1 MKKTAV
7 LLMFLCSSFI
17 YSQDT
22 YDVIAKESCE
32 CLHQKNLENASISSE
47 VLQNNV
53 GVCIIKSYTNHINDF
68 KPEEKV
74 NFDDQDGMRK
84 MGETVA
90 IKMLT
95 HCPDIILELGKSADD
110 DNKTSADSTSVT
122 SFLFIE
128 GEIVSLKVEQFVTIL
143 VKDKNGRDYN
153 FLLLNYFDTA
163 SLYTENKIKP
173 KDKIKVGYTEV
184 ELYDPKAK
192 EFRYFKIISKLEKI

>member
-1 MKKTAV
+1 MKKIAV
-7 LLMFLCSSFI
+7 LLVFLCSSFI

-22 YDVIAKESCE
+22 YDVIAKETCE
-32 CLHQKNLENASISSE
+32 CLHQKNLDNVSISSE

-53 GVCIIKSYTNHINDF
+53 GVCIIKSYTSHINDF
-68 KPEEKV
+68 KPEDKI
-74 NFDDQDGMRK
+74 NFDDQEGMKK

-95 HCPDIILELGKSADD
+95 HCPDIILELGKSTDG
-110 DNKTSADSTSVT
+110 DNKTSVDSTNAPV
-122 SFLFIE
+122 LFVE

-143 VKDKNGRDYN
+143 VKDKNGRDYS
-153 FLLLNYFDTA
+153 FLFLDYFDTA

-173 KDKIKVGYTEV
+173 KDKIKVSYTEV
-184 ELYDPKAK
+184 ELYDPKTK